1 MIKIPQKNFIDKF
14 CQIRYNIITKAIEE
28 IKMRKVNEILT
39 ELNEIH
45 ARLMFYLSLAD
56 KNNTYL
62 YDNAIKVL
70 QKKENELKN
79 ELNEAKNRKN

>member
-1 MIKIPQKNFIDKF
+1 
-14 CQIRYNIITKAIEE
+14 
-28 IKMRKVNEILT
+28 MRKVNEILT

-70 QKKENELKN
+70 QKKENGLKN

>member
-1 MIKIPQKNFIDKF
+1 
-14 CQIRYNIITKAIEE
+14 
-28 IKMRKVNEILT
+28 MRKTNEILT

-45 ARLMFYLSLAD
+45 VRLMFYLSLAD

-62 YDNAIKVL
+62 YDNAIKML

-79 ELNEAKNRKN
+79 ELNEVKNRKN

>member
-1 MIKIPQKNFIDKF
+1 
-14 CQIRYNIITKAIEE
+14 
-28 IKMRKVNEILT
+28 MRKVNEILT

-62 YDNAIKVL
+62 YNNVIKTL
-70 QKKENELKN
+70 QKTENELKN
-79 ELNEAKNRKN
+79 ELDEVKNRKN

>member
-1 MIKIPQKNFIDKF
+1 
-14 CQIRYNIITKAIEE
+14 
-28 IKMRKVNEILT
+28 MRKVNEILT

-62 YDNAIKVL
+62 YDNAIKML

-79 ELNEAKNRKN
+79 ELNEVKNRKN

>member
-1 MIKIPQKNFIDKF
+1 
-14 CQIRYNIITKAIEE
+14 
-28 IKMRKVNEILT
+28 MRKVNEILT

>member
-1 MIKIPQKNFIDKF
+1 
-14 CQIRYNIITKAIEE
+14 
-28 IKMRKVNEILT
+28 MRKVNEILT

-62 YDNAIKVL
+62 YDNAIKTL
-70 QKKENELKN
+70 QKTENELKN
-79 ELNEAKNRKN
+79 ELNEVKNRKNWIKIRK

>member
-1 MIKIPQKNFIDKF
+1 
-14 CQIRYNIITKAIEE
+14 
-28 IKMRKVNEILT
+28 MRKVNEILT

-79 ELNEAKNRKN
+79 ELNEAKNRKNWIKLRK

>member
-1 MIKIPQKNFIDKF
+1 
-14 CQIRYNIITKAIEE
+14 
-28 IKMRKVNEILT
+28 MRKVNEILT

-70 QKKENELKN
+70 QKKENGLKN
-79 ELNEAKNRKN
+79 ELDEVKNRKN

>member
-1 MIKIPQKNFIDKF
+1 
-14 CQIRYNIITKAIEE
+14 
-28 IKMRKVNEILT
+28 MRKVNEILT

-62 YDNAIKVL
+62 YDNAIKML

-79 ELNEAKNRKN
+79 ELNEVKNKKNE

>member
-1 MIKIPQKNFIDKF
+1 
-14 CQIRYNIITKAIEE
+14 
-28 IKMRKVNEILT
+28 MRKTNEILT

-62 YDNAIKVL
+62 YDNAIKML

-79 ELNEAKNRKN
+79 ELNEVKNRKN